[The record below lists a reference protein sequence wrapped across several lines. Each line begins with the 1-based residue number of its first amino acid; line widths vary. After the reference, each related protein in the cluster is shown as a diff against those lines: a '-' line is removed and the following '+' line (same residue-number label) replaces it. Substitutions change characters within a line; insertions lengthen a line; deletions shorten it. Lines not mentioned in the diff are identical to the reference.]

1 MRGFVAEL
9 AAKAVE
15 SDAGSASDI
24 GHLAPHEYRLS
35 LVASPVS
42 CGTQSI
48 GVSDA
53 SLAPAPV
60 SLPLPKLTSL
70 LQASGGGR
78 KECATQASGEALYSS
93 DEPAVAGELCGAFAG
108 EWWSRAAAEG
118 KAAVEGKLRIGGQR
132 HCQRHFYL
140 ETNTALALPV
150 EGGGLSITCANQNP
164 TRTQTAVAGALGLPL
179 ATVDVRVRRIGGAY
193 GGKLNAHLPTA
204 IAAAVAAA
212 KHGRPVRLHNDRS
225 DDMAST
231 GGRPPMEGSFRLAV
245 DQGGV
250 VSSIELTAAFDS
262 GVVDGG
268 AVCWA
273 DNAYRADDFAV
284 HGSFYNSGV
293 VGSAARFPGGV
304 TIPLHELAMEAAAEA
319 VGLPADAVREA
330 NLYATGDAALCGV
343 TVGENGF
350 NWNLPAMWQSAK
362 ARWEVEAFNRSN
374 RWRKR
379 GLRMVP
385 VKYGIEDNGG
395 AYKEGCSLGVL
406 ADGSVRLAHGGCEL
420 GQGIHTKAA
429 QAAAFAL
436 GCPLGGVSVSDTSS
450 LATPGSADTGGSA
463 TSECVAVLD
472 AAETLNARLLPF
484 RPAAGAAGEG
494 AWEATVKAATDAGD
508 SLVGGAAGVE
518 GKAPAGKGEGVSRR
532 VPRGERLVEIDALS
546 GETCILRADLLM
558 DQGTPLNPEI
568 DLGQVEGGFVMALGL
583 FFSEA
588 VVSHSPSG
596 APTTLGTWEYKASAE
611 PPMALAAAAFLAARA
626 AILAAR
632 ADAGDASKQP
642 PLHVDAPLT
651 PAAVQAACLVD
662 TSQFVLR

>member
-1 MRGFVAEL
+1 
-9 AAKAVE
+9 
-15 SDAGSASDI
+15 
-24 GHLAPHEYRLS
+24 
-35 LVASPVS
+35 
-42 CGTQSI
+42 
-48 GVSDA
+48 
-53 SLAPAPV
+53 
-60 SLPLPKLTSL
+60 
-70 LQASGGGR
+70 
-78 KECATQASGEALYSS
+78 
-93 DEPAVAGELCGAFAG
+93 
-108 EWWSRAAAEG
+108 
-118 KAAVEGKLRIGGQR
+118 
-132 HCQRHFYL
+132 
-140 ETNTALALPV
+140 
-150 EGGGLSITCANQNP
+150 
-164 TRTQTAVAGALGLPL
+164 
-179 ATVDVRVRRIGGAY
+179 VRRIGGAY

-268 AVCWA
+268 AGDLTMGVCWA

-293 VGSAARFPGGV
+293 VGSTACRAPGV
-304 TIPLHELAMEAAAEA
+304 VQTIPLHELAMEAAAEA

-362 ARWEVEAFNRSN
+362 ARWEVAARREQVEAFNRSN

-463 TSECVAVLD
+463 TSECVVKAVLD

-494 AWEATVKAATDAGD
+494 AWEATVKAATDAGV
-508 SLVGGAAGVE
+508 SLAASGWFGGAA
-518 GKAPAGKGEGVSRR
+518 PEGVPKFDYATSG
-532 VPRGERLVEIDALS
+532 VACCEVEIDALS

-583 FFSEA
+583 FFSE

-596 APTTLGTWEYKASAE
+596 APTTLGTWEYKVPAVHDIPLELNVSFLPRAPNPAPGATLHSKASAE